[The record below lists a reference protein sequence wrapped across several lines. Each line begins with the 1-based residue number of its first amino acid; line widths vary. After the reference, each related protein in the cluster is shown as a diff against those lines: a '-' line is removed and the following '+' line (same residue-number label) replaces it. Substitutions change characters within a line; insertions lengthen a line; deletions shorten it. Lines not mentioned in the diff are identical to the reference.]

1 MEERFCPRTWID
13 IDLDALIAN
22 YQTAK
27 GMTQALVT
35 CVVKSNAYGH
45 GAVRVA
51 QALQEAG
58 CESFAVSCA
67 AAGGMRPPAASASKL
82 SSVK

>member
-35 CVVKSNAYGH
+35 CVVKSNA
-45 GAVRVA
+45 
-51 QALQEAG
+51 
-58 CESFAVSCA
+58 
-67 AAGGMRPPAASASKL
+67 
-82 SSVK
+82 